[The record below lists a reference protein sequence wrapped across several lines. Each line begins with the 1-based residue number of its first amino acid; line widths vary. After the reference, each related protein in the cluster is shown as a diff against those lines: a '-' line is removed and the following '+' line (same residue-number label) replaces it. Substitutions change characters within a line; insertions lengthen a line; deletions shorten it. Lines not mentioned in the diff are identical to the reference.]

1 MSLRVRL
8 NLLLSVMFVTILVL
22 GTVLVIGNARRAVLE
37 ETESTA
43 RLALQLLEV
52 AYDAADPSGVAAL
65 RSRLRGQL
73 GALESARHLQVL
85 LVEGAREVELTG
97 ARAAAG
103 GAPRWFAR
111 LVEPGATELRRP
123 FPGQHGAAAEI
134 VVRADPGDE
143 IAESWEDARPLLW
156 LVLVVSVIANGLLY
170 FVIGRWLKP
179 VERIVAAMD
188 GIEQGDYRARLPA
201 FELPELAT
209 VAGKFNRMA
218 EVLERSREENRHLA
232 QQSIAIQEAERR
244 ALAHELHDE
253 LGQSIAA
260 INAVAASIEGGAA
273 RSGATTIAEIGARM
287 HAVVRGMLRRLRPV
301 LLDEFGLTRALE
313 DLVDG
318 WNECHEDAFCRLSVR
333 GNCDVLR
340 DDSGISLYRV
350 VQECLTNA
358 SKHSGATEVN
368 VELERM
374 ANGHTHLVVADN
386 GKGFDAAVTR
396 PGLGLLGMRERSE
409 ALGGTFKV
417 EAAAGSGVR
426 LTIDLPPQ
434 EEAA

>member
-1 MSLRVRL
+1 MSLRFRL

-22 GTVLVIGNARRAVLE
+22 GTVLVIGSSRRAVLE

-52 AYDAADPSGVAAL
+52 AYDSADPAGVAAL
-65 RSRLRGQL
+65 QGRLREQL
-73 GALESARHLQVL
+73 DEFESARHLQVL
-85 LVEGAREVELTG
+85 LVEGGHELQLTD
-97 ARAAAG
+97 ARAAPVA
-103 GAPRWFAR
+103 APQWFVR
-111 LVEPGATELRRP
+111 LVEPDATELRRP
-123 FPGQHGAAAEI
+123 FRGQGRAAEI

-143 IAESWEDARPLLW
+143 IAESWEDARPLLL
-156 LVLVVSVIANGLLY
+156 LVLVVSIIANGLLY

-218 EVLERSREENRHLA
+218 EVLERSREENRRLA

-273 RSGATTIAEIGARM
+273 RSGAATIAEIGARM

-318 WNECHEDAFCRLSVR
+318 WNERHEEVFCRLTVR
-333 GNCDVLR
+333 GNCADLR
-340 DDSGISLYRV
+340 DDVGINLYRV

-358 SKHSGATEVN
+358 SKHSGATEVT
-368 VELERM
+368 VELER
-374 ANGHTHLVVADN
+374 APNGGMRLVVADN

-417 EAAAGSGVR
+417 EAALNGGVR
-426 LTIDLPPQ
+426 LTIELPPRGQ
-434 EEAA
+434 GAG